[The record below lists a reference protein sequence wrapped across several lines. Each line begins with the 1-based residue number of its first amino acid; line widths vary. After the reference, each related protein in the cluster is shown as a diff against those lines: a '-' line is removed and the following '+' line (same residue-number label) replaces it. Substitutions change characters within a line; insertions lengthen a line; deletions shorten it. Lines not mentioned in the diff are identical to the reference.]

1 MPTYSRNPATAFVSH
16 DELSSRIEDSNT
28 FYIAHLE
35 KSTISVMD
43 GVGML
48 IWELLQKPLTEEDL
62 VAEVAATFNESQ
74 ETVHRGTVD
83 FVQSLVDEDL
93 VLRR

>member
-1 MPTYSRNPATAFVSH
+1 MTVYSRNPATAFVSH

-35 KSTISVMD
+35 KSTISVVD

-48 IWELLQKPLTEEDL
+48 IWDLLQRSPQLSMSHKKLYTGE
-62 VAEVAATFNESQ
+62 
-74 ETVHRGTVD
+74 
-83 FVQSLVDEDL
+83 QSTLCNHW
-93 VLRR
+93 